1 MDEQIRIMKEEERV
15 KILNEAVIK
24 QEQRQPLDFYTDIL
38 ANFMKK

>member
-24 QEQRQPLDFYTDIL
+24 QEQRQPLDFNTDIL